1 MRCLGTIHSLTLT
14 SFVVPAECFANGM
27 TTHSCKPSES
37 RVCVCVCVFVFMYM
51 CVFFSEA
58 RVFAWNLLQPSQS
71 ALSFWEMFRKRMTVA
86 SQRCLGRA
94 VAVGAGILV
103 VIKTQCSFVSS
114 LVYWSEVGERSLTLR
129 QCRRAL
135 STSTARQ
142 MNSHPTTTHAKLSLG
157 CFMMVGRLDPYP
169 NSKYKRQVTTD
180 RIVMRRGKVPSEQL
194 TVYSTNKCG

>member
-1 MRCLGTIHSLTLT
+1 VSCRMHVTWDIHT
-14 SFVVPAECFANGM
+14 G
-27 TTHSCKPSES
+27 
-37 RVCVCVCVFVFMYM
+37 
-51 CVFFSEA
+51 
-58 RVFAWNLLQPSQS
+58 
-71 ALSFWEMFRKRMTVA
+71 VA

-135 STSTARQ
+135 STSSACQ
-142 MNSHPTTTHAKLSLG
+142 MNSASTTTHAKPSLG
-157 CFMMVGRLDPYP
+157 CLWWWVGSTLTQTQSTKD
-169 NSKYKRQVTTD
+169 KLQLTV
-180 RIVMRRGKVPSEQL
+180 IVMRRGKVPSEQW